1 MYLPPCG
8 AFGDLAAICA
18 VPGVGGGQGVV
29 ARVALRRGQR
39 ILAERPAVSC
49 ASQQR
54 LEEELFPGGGAPALA
69 QQEAFAAAAIE
80 RCGSADHVRLVWALH
95 DASAGAAKS
104 ALGVFKSNAFAT
116 GDGARSLFLRACR
129 LNHSC
134 RPNAIETWV
143 PDESLPGGGG
153 DGGGG
158 SGSGSGS
165 SSNSSSSSSIS
176 AADDDEGDSSSTTTT
191 ANTGQLVVHAL
202 RDVAAGEELTI
213 DYEWEGISCRGADE
227 RGELLQRWMGFRCRC
242 CACSLVGA
250 PREASDAR
258 RRRMRQLAQFVEEWD
273 AEDGTAAA
281 ARAGLPLVAELLALL
296 DAELDGHAAFKADA
310 CFTGFAVAEAAGD
323 DGLARR
329 YVREAYAQT
338 VLASGADNV
347 HLRGSDEEEGEG
359 EGDG

>member
-1 MYLPPCG
+1 MDLPPCG
-8 AFGDLAAICA
+8 AFDALAAICA

-29 ARVALRRGQR
+29 ARVALCRGQR

-69 QQEAFAAAAIE
+69 EQEAFVAAAIE
-80 RCGSADHVRLVWALH
+80 RCGNADHVRRVWALH

-143 PDESLPGGGG
+143 PGESLPGDGGDDG

-158 SGSGSGS
+158 GG
-165 SSNSSSSSSIS
+165 SSSSSS
-176 AADDDEGDSSSTTTT
+176 SSTTT
-191 ANTGQLVVHAL
+191 TGQLVVHAL

-213 DYEWEGISCRGADE
+213 DYEWEGISCRGGDE

-242 CACSLVGA
+242 CACSLTGA

-258 RRRMRQLAQFVEEWD
+258 RRRMRQLAQSVEEWD
-273 AEDGTAAA
+273 GEDATVAA

-310 CFTGFAVAEAAGD
+310 CFAGFSMADAAGD
-323 DGLARR
+323 DGLARQ

-347 HLRGSDEEEGEG
+347 HLRDSDEEEGEG
-359 EGDG
+359 DG